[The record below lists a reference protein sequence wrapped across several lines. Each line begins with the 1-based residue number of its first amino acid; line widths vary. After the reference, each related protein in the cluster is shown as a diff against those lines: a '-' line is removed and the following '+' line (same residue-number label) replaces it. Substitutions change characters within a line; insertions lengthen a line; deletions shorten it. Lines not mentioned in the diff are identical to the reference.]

1 MITNLLETL
10 ILSLVQGISEFI
22 PVSSSA
28 HLFLI
33 SNIYEFKNSS
43 LKIDVSLHLGSLL
56 AIIVY
61 FRNDLINFF
70 KEKELAKLIIIG
82 SLPLIFFGYFLLKSG
97 YIENL
102 RNLKI
107 ISWTTLTFAILLY
120 FADRIK
126 IDKSLKNDLS
136 LKNIFIIGIFQVLA
150 LVPGVSRSGIVMTA
164 GRFLS
169 FNRVDASKI
178 SFLLSIPALTGASIL
193 GLKDIINEN
202 FEMNIYVFLS
212 IALSFFFSYI
222 TIKYFLAYVK
232 NFSLNIFVYY
242 RIFLAL
248 ILFVIAY
255 N

>member
-70 KEKELAKLIIIG
+70 KEKKLAKLIIIG

-193 GLKDIINEN
+193 SLKDIINEN